1 MNITFILVN
10 PAVPE
15 NIGASARAM
24 NTMGFHNLRL
34 VNPCDYLN
42 ENAMML
48 AHGSQTIL
56 QNASI
61 YPSLKEA
68 IQDLNFVIGSTAK
81 KRSAKQDY
89 YSVQQIPGLIDR
101 KGETIENMGF
111 VFGREESG
119 LTNEEI
125 SMCDLVT
132 TIPMKAPYPSLN
144 LSQAVMIYAYI
155 ASGYSSPK
163 EHTPPAP
170 TIPESY
176 GSLKNRII
184 DILNQTAI
192 GKNKTLLQ
200 RIMERVALLG
210 EDDIHLLHSITH
222 EILPMLKNQRLSGEN
237 SSPDFSSGDESRV

>member
-24 NTMGFHNLRL
+24 NTMGFHDLRL

-42 ENAMML
+42 EKAMMI
-48 AHGSQTIL
+48 AHGSHSIL
-56 QNASI
+56 QKASV
-61 YPSLKEA
+61 YDSLEKS
-68 IQDLNFVIGSTAK
+68 IQDLEFVIGSTAK

-89 YSVQQIPGLIDR
+89 YTVQQIPELLIR
-101 KGETIENMGF
+101 KGRSIKSIGF

-125 SMCDLVT
+125 QLCDLVT
-132 TIPMKAPYPSLN
+132 TIPMKGQYPSLN

-155 ASGYSSPK
+155 ASGYGSL
-163 EHTPPAP
+163 EEDTPPAP
-170 TIPESY
+170 PDPESY

-184 DILNQTAI
+184 DILDQTAI
-192 GKNKTLLQ
+192 GKNKTLLN
-200 RIMERVALLG
+200 RIMERIALLA

-222 EILPMLKNQRLSGEN
+222 EILPMVKNQRLSGEN
-237 SSPDFSSGDESRV
+237 SSPDFSSGDE

>member
-1 MNITFILVN
+1 MNINFILVN
-10 PAVPE
+10 PGVPE

-24 NTMGFHNLRL
+24 NTMGFHDLRL

-42 ENAMML
+42 EKAMML
-48 AHGSQTIL
+48 AHGSHTVL
-56 QNASI
+56 QEAAI

-68 IQDLNFVIGSTAK
+68 IRDLGFVIGSTAK

-89 YSVQQIPGLIDR
+89 YPARQIPELLEKKKDSIS
-101 KGETIENMGF
+101 NVAL

-125 SMCDLVT
+125 SLCDLVT
-132 TIPMKAPYPSLN
+132 TIPMNTSYPSLN

-155 ASGYSSPK
+155 ASGYGSP
-163 EHTPPAP
+163 EDDTPPTP
-170 TIPESY
+170 PDTESY
-176 GSLKNRII
+176 LSLKKRILE
-184 DILNQTAI
+184 ILDQTTI
-192 GKNKTLLQ
+192 GDNKTLLN

-222 EILPMLKNQRLSGEN
+222 EISSKVKSLGLTGKN
-237 SSPDFSSGDESRV
+237 SSPDFSSGDEGQ